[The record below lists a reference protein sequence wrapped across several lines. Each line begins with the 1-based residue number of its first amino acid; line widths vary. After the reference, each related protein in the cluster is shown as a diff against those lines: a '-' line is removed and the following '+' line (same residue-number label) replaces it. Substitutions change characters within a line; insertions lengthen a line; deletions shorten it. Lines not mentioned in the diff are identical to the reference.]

1 MKRSLPNIKD
11 FFTKKQ
17 LHSHLEMVLLL
28 AKIKKK
34 NSMKPT
40 FSCTCKL
47 PKNTS
52 ECTILNVSEKNTPPP
67 FLSCSRFKFQFN
79 LIEYPVSVD
88 VWLRF
93 S

>member
-52 ECTILNVSEKNTPPP
+52 ECTILNVSEKNTPPH
-67 FLSCSRFKFQFN
+67 FYHVAASNFNSACSKQS
-79 LIEYPVSVD
+79 Y
-88 VWLRF
+88 
-93 S
+93 